1 MRWVVGTNRGLFGSD
16 GEAWLV
22 DRDIT
27 SLAWDGG
34 GWLVLV
40 DGHEVARAH
49 GDEVDL
55 LGEVPEETGRCVL
68 PVAGG
73 ALVGTANARLVFV
86 RDGDATMLERFDG
99 ADGRDGWYTPWGG
112 PPDTRSLSRSA
123 DGSLFANVHVGGILR
138 AADPDGTWEP
148 TIDVDADVHQVLA
161 DPLQPPHVVA
171 ATARGLAESN
181 DAGDSWHFVTE
192 GLHAPYARAVALDGD
207 RLFLSASTGP
217 RGGRAA
223 VYRREPG
230 RSDAFTRCDGSLP
243 EWFAGN
249 VDTYHLAAGGGTALF
264 ATEEGDVFLSGDGGG
279 SWRRV
284 PGEHA
289 RVTCVGVAA
298 SEGPGP

>member
-1 MRWVVGTNRGLFGSD
+1 
-16 GEAWLV
+16 
-22 DRDIT
+22 
-27 SLAWDGG
+27 
-34 GWLVLV
+34 
-40 DGHEVARAH
+40 
-49 GDEVDL
+49 
-55 LGEVPEETGRCVL
+55 
-68 PVAGG
+68 
-73 ALVGTANARLVFV
+73 
-86 RDGDATMLERFDG
+86 
-99 ADGRDGWYTPWGG
+99 
-112 PPDTRSLSRSA
+112 
-123 DGSLFANVHVGGILR
+123 
-138 AADPDGTWEP
+138 
-148 TIDVDADVHQVLA
+148 
-161 DPLQPPHVVA
+161 
-171 ATARGLAESN
+171 
-181 DAGDSWHFVTE
+181 VTE

-230 RSDAFTRCDGSLP
+230 SDAFTRCDGSLP

-264 ATEEGDVFLSGDGGG
+264 ATEEGEVFLSEDGGG

>member
-34 GWLVLV
+34 GWLVL
-40 DGHEVARAH
+40 AH

-138 AADPDGTWEP
+138 AADPDGT
-148 TIDVDADVHQVLA
+148 
-161 DPLQPPHVVA
+161 
-171 ATARGLAESN
+171 
-181 DAGDSWHFVTE
+181 
-192 GLHAPYARAVALDGD
+192 
-207 RLFLSASTGP
+207 
-217 RGGRAA
+217 
-223 VYRREPG
+223 
-230 RSDAFTRCDGSLP
+230 
-243 EWFAGN
+243 
-249 VDTYHLAAGGGTALF
+249 
-264 ATEEGDVFLSGDGGG
+264 
-279 SWRRV
+279 
-284 PGEHA
+284 
-289 RVTCVGVAA
+289 
-298 SEGPGP
+298 